1 MKPLVVDASAG
12 LAIILNESTRAEVER
27 VLGAHDGPL
36 LAPTSFWLEVVNALA
51 GRHHFDTAGILEAV
65 RELEELEIDAVET
78 DRLLRMMVIDRV
90 ERDRLSAYDAA
101 YVVLAELSG
110 GRLLTTDR
118 DQARAAGS
126 RAVFV
131 DPEGRIAEP
140 PPPYAVEPTWPTWR
154 GAAAYLGELRRQAA
168 EELAAG
174 S

>member
-1 MKPLVVDASAG
+1 MKPLIVDASAA
-12 LAIILNESTRAEVER
+12 LAIVLHESTHNEIQR
-27 VLGAHDGPL
+27 VLGMHGGPL
-36 LAPTSFWLEVVNALA
+36 LAPAFFWLEVVNALA
-51 GRHHFDTAGILEAV
+51 RRHHVDTAGILEGV
-65 RELEELEIDAVET
+65 RELEELSIDTVEM
-78 DRLLRMMVIDRV
+78 DRLVRMMVIDRV

-140 PPPYAVEPTWPTWR
+140 PPPYEVEPTWPTWR

-168 EELAAG
+168 EDLAA